1 VRRILTLGSGYRAKS
16 THWEEDVSSQ
26 TFPRVKEGHEADWIR
41 ACKEGADGTPASSSF
56 EYGGALTEMVLLG
69 MAAIQMKDQNL
80 YWDSKKMGF
89 TNNAEA
95 NALINPP
102 YREGWKL

>member
-1 VRRILTLGSGYRAKS
+1 MPKKTY
-16 THWEEDVSSQ
+16 
-26 TFPRVKEGHEADWIR
+26 PRVKEGHEADWIS

-80 YWDSKKMGF
+80 YWDSKKMEF
-89 TNNAEA
+89 TNNTEA